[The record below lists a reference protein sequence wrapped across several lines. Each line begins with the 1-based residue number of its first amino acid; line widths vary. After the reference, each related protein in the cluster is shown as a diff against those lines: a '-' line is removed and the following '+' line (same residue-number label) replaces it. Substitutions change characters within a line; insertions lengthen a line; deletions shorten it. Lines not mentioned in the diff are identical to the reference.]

1 MRMKLQHIGLA
12 LLICGV
18 SAASVAGQ
26 EREDA
31 LYVRFMQESE
41 SVTIDGDLSD
51 PAWANAEVLNI
62 EYGTNAGIPG
72 SGWFVQNL
80 GAGITEP
87 GDPPSGTVRYLAK
100 GDSLYLA
107 FEIQD
112 ESVGGNPNLWSFD
125 GIFMP
130 LGDWTEFGP
139 VNEGIHHFPAT
150 DEFMY
155 VWWNATDT
163 TATGEPMPGI
173 QPRRHSHDTR
183 YGNGDSRFSTVDS
196 MYTAEQRTNWE
207 AVTVVDGTANDDTHG
222 ADNGYVMEM
231 RLNMEPLGFD
241 IDGPDGDVVP
251 MGLAIQ
257 DADWYWGGNSDESA
271 TSRAWF
277 QSQWGNFVSG
287 VGRLV
292 FDPAVTT
299 AGEPV
304 NLLSPDVI
312 IPNGDGFDAAV
323 IDGVLDDDVWM
334 HSTPGLQMQ
343 YQNEEMIMNWP
354 GVTPLFSGYFN
365 PADPA
370 VAPPVVDPNLND
382 IYWHFNGDWLYLGV
396 DVMDQAVD
404 TTRSEGGD
412 GIRFTI
418 NDRDSLNADNWLFPH
433 EFIVSV
439 GPDGEPRLDG
449 AFGTLDP
456 SVFEVDVSLKGATTT
471 ADASDVDEGYQI
483 EIAIDLVNGLGYPA
497 GRGDGAVFITAHA
510 FDHDV
515 FEDEANNYNARIWWS
530 RERGA
535 GVPAWGFMDPNTPVN
550 VATETTTEVP
560 DKIRL
565 DGNYPNPFN
574 PSTTLKFAIPEAGE
588 VTVRVYDLLGR
599 SVRTLVLGQQSAGS
613 QQVRFT
619 ATDLASGT
627 YFYRVELRTTAG
639 SVIQSAAERMVLL
652 K

>member
-1 MRMKLQHIGLA
+1 MRMKLQTTALA
-12 LLICGV
+12 LLICGLG
-18 SAASVAGQ
+18 AATVVGQ
-26 EREDA
+26 DREDA

-41 SVTIDGDLSD
+41 SITIDGDLSD

-80 GAGITEP
+80 GAGISEP

-107 FEIQD
+107 FEIED

-139 VNEGIHHFPAT
+139 TTAGFRHFPAT

-163 TATGEPMPGI
+163 TATGAPMPGI
-173 QPRRHSHDTR
+173 SPRRHSHDAR
-183 YGNGDSRFSTVDS
+183 YGKGSNRFSTVDS

-222 ADNGYVMEM
+222 ADNGYIMEM
-231 RLNMEPLGFD
+231 RINMEPLGFD
-241 IDGPDGDVVP
+241 IDGAGGDVVP

-257 DADWYWGGNSDESA
+257 DADWYWGGNADESA

-287 VGRLV
+287 VARLV
-292 FDPAVTT
+292 FDPSVTT
-299 AGEPV
+299 AGEPL
-304 NLLSPDVI
+304 NSLAPDVI

-323 IDGVLDDDVWM
+323 VDGVLDDEVWM

-365 PADPA
+365 PADEA

-418 NDRDSLNADNWLFPH
+418 NDRDSVNADNWLFPH
-433 EFIVSV
+433 EFIVAV

-456 SVFEVDVSLKGATTT
+456 SVFEVDVSLKGATTA
-471 ADASDVDEGYQI
+471 ADPSDVDEGYQI

-497 GRGDGAVFITAHA
+497 GRGDGALFITAHA

-535 GVPAWGFMDPNTPVN
+535 GVPAWGFMDVNTPVN
-550 VATETTTEVP
+550 VATETTTELP
-560 DKIRL
+560 EGIRL
-565 DGNYPNPFN
+565 EGNYPNPFN
-574 PSTTLKFAIPEAGE
+574 PSTTLRFAIPETGE

-599 SVRTLVLGQQSAGS
+599 SIRTLVMGQQSAGM
-613 QQVRFT
+613 QQVQFT
-619 ATDLASGT
+619 ASDLASGT
-627 YFYRVELRTTAG
+627 YFYRVELKTAAG
-639 SVIQSAAERMVLL
+639 NVIQSAAERMVLL